1 MAKMKKEE
9 IESIVRRN
17 MPGFRVASKAGPRA
31 AADAAKNRAAADA
44 NTPDLDALRRKFLRG
59 DSQTAAGR
67 DANRRKAAAPQV
79 PQVDDDE
86 IIAIEPTD
94 ALDARDRA
102 TRSKAIVVSGRSK
115 RIVGKQG

>member
-17 MPGFRVASKAGPRA
+17 MPGFRVASKAGQRA
-31 AADAAKNRAAADA
+31 AADAAQNRTAADA

-59 DSQTAAGR
+59 DSQESAGQVA
-67 DANRRKAAAPQV
+67 DRRTSQT

-86 IIAIEPTD
+86 IIVVEPTD